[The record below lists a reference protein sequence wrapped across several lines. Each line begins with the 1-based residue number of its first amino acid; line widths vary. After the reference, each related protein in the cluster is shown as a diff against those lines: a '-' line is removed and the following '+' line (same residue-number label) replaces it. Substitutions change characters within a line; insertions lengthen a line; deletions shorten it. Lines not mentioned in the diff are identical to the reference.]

1 MGISTN
7 KCKTFAQ
14 QMDGWK
20 FQYKTKLEKKKYKKG
35 KNVPERLSRA
45 KSKAELADAHMCEQK
60 PRIN

>member
-20 FQYKTKLEKKKYKKG
+20 FQYKTKLEKKNIKKE
-35 KNVPERLSRA
+35 KTFRNVHRA
-45 KSKAELADAHMCEQK
+45 QKA
-60 PRIN
+60 